1 MSDSENEIDPI
12 RNGEMFENYL
22 AAKKNC
28 EKKKGKK
35 DPKAK
40 SAKEWTDDETS
51 LLIDMLE
58 ANPCLWDIYQTDYSK
73 CDLKEIAYTG
83 IATFLDTNIT
93 SVKAKINSQRTQ
105 LGREMAK
112 EKSTKSGQSTDE
124 LYASKWIHYDKLNFL
139 NPVFGASKSRDTLK
153 RMNSQEDESSEKE
166 VTPSKRKTIAEKKL
180 DLFSKCTEAITAN
193 AKPKANESPNPKI
206 SAFALYVDEKLSE
219 LNKRTRRIAEKCIF
233 DVQFDMEMS
242 TDVSTDGEFCRPPR
256 KPYVGYNYH
265 GVPRMPQAITIM
277 AQSVAGISQQG
288 KTQGNFD
295 MQPQSGQSYVD
306 MLNK

>member
-58 ANPCLWDIYQTDYSK
+58 ANPCLWDIYHTDYSK
-73 CDLKEIAYTG
+73 RDLKEIAYTE
-83 IATFLDTNIT
+83 IATSLDTNIV
-93 SVKAKINSQRTQ
+93 SIKAKINSQKTQ

-112 EKSTKSGQSTDE
+112 EKSTKSRQSTDE
-124 LYASKWIHYDKLNFL
+124 LYASKWIHYDKLIFL
-139 NPVFGASKSRDTLK
+139 IPVLGASKSRGTLK
-153 RMNSQEDESSEKE
+153 RMNLQEDESAEKE

-180 DLFSKCTEAITAN
+180 DLLSKCTEASTAN
-193 AKPKANESPNPKI
+193 AEPKANECSNPKI
-206 SAFALYVDEKLSE
+206 SVFALYVDEKLSE
-219 LNKRTRRIAEKCIF
+219 LHKRTRRTAEKRIS
-233 DVQFDMEMS
+233 DVYLIWR
-242 TDVSTDGEFCRPPR
+242 CRQMCQQM
-256 KPYVGYNYH
+256 GNSAALNETH
-265 GVPRMPQAITIM
+265 TLAIITM
-277 AQSVAGISQQG
+277 VYLECH
-288 KTQGNFD
+288 KL
-295 MQPQSGQSYVD
+295 Y
-306 MLNK
+306 L